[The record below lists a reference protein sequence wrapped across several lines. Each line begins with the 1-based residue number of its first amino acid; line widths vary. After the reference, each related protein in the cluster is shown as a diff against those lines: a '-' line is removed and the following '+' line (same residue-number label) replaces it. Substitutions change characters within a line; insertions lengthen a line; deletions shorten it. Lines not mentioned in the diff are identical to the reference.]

1 MNLLSNGRAF
11 ANKEPRGSH
20 HPPSS
25 HEGAVGASIPPP
37 DRAHFDDR
45 AAELLC
51 AQRAQHEVL
60 SSLVH
65 ELKGPLY
72 NISLQTSVLER
83 LPGHAHDISPQ
94 LQGCVSAIRRAI
106 DQVAMIVSDLGMI
119 DRPGEEGLRPDLRTH
134 DTLALLESAVS
145 AVQPLCATRGVHV
158 SMRVREGATRLVC
171 DRAQMLQALTALLL
185 RAIRVTPPGGR
196 VRVAASN
203 TGFTTHLSVH
213 DEGPLLDADALGQ
226 LLNGAVD
233 DEESKRPFRIF
244 SARRWVELHGGSLDA
259 KPDEHGGMAFDA
271 ALPAHYDR
279 GPGDA

>member
-1 MNLLSNGRAF
+1 MNLISNGRAF
-11 ANKEPRGSH
+11 ANKEPRTSQH
-20 HPPSS
+20 SPKPHDESP
-25 HEGAVGASIPPP
+25 GASVPP

-45 AAELLC
+45 AAEMLC

-60 SSLVH
+60 SSLVG
-65 ELKGPLY
+65 ELKSPLY

-83 LPGHAHDISPQ
+83 LPLTTRDVSPQ
-94 LQGCVSAIRRAI
+94 LLACVTAIRRAI
-106 DQVAMIVSDLGMI
+106 DQIAVIVSDLGMI

-134 DTLALLESAVS
+134 DTLALLECAVS
-145 AVQPLCATRGVHV
+145 AVQPLCATRGVHI

-171 DRAQMLQALTALLL
+171 DRAQMLQTLTALLL
-185 RAIRVTPPGGR
+185 RAARVTPPGGR
-196 VRVAASN
+196 VRVTASN

-213 DEGPLLDADALGQ
+213 DEGPLLDAETIGQ

-244 SARRWVELHGGSLDA
+244 SARRWVELHGGALEA
-259 KPDEHGGMAFDA
+259 RPDEHGGMIFDA

-279 GPGDA
+279 APGDA